1 MPSYAHYY
9 QTLIPHMPVPPGSI
23 HLHTHSPSVLT
34 SLSGSRQQ
42 AGSGS
47 LRARSWCWALSG
59 RNHFPTNS
67 FTWKEL
73 LTGLTTC
80 LFQPQSPPSPEERS
94 YTSSAQSLLWP
105 VCHAQSSTAWPQQPI
120 GKNRHALPKQ
130 VQQSQ
135 DSLTVLVSGL
145 YEGCKDPACKFQLLR
160 LRMYR
165 ISQINTGFLP
175 PSGLYQGIL
184 AEIDGFTL
192 RRSGRMETPPLT
204 WFISAIIFACTRVDT
219 CHPGNCMRSHNMH
232 PFCTF
237 SPCQELRIKIKY
249 TCLLGNNIK
258 ILFPGLSPLGS
269 TLSPFFPP
277 SSP

>member
-94 YTSSAQSLLWP
+94 YTSSARAYSGQYATRSPALRGRNNQL
-105 VCHAQSSTAWPQQPI
+105 
-120 GKNRHALPKQ
+120 GKTDTRFPNRFNNHGI
-130 VQQSQ
+130 
-135 DSLTVLVSGL
+135 VSRFWFRD
-145 YEGCKDPACKFQLLR
+145 CTR
-160 LRMYR
+160 V
-165 ISQINTGFLP
+165 FLQR
-175 PSGLYQGIL
+175 S
-184 AEIDGFTL
+184 DGFTL
-192 RRSGRMETPPLT
+192 RRSGRMETPPPHMVHLGYY
-204 WFISAIIFACTRVDT
+204 I
-219 CHPGNCMRSHNMH
+219 CMH
-232 PFCTF
+232 
-237 SPCQELRIKIKY
+237 Q
-249 TCLLGNNIK
+249 G
-258 ILFPGLSPLGS
+258 
-269 TLSPFFPP
+269 
-277 SSP
+277 

>member
-59 RNHFPTNS
+59 RNHFPANS

-130 VQQSQ
+130 VQQSR

-145 YEGCKDPACKFQLLR
+145 YEGCKDPARKFQLLR

-165 ISQINTGFLP
+165 LSPKSTQAFYHLQGCTRVFLQR
-175 PSGLYQGIL
+175 S
-184 AEIDGFTL
+184 DGFTL
-192 RRSGRMETPPLT
+192 RRSGRMEKLPPHMVHLGYY
-204 WFISAIIFACTRVDT
+204 I
-219 CHPGNCMRSHNMH
+219 CMH
-232 PFCTF
+232 
-237 SPCQELRIKIKY
+237 Q
-249 TCLLGNNIK
+249 G
-258 ILFPGLSPLGS
+258 
-269 TLSPFFPP
+269 
-277 SSP
+277 